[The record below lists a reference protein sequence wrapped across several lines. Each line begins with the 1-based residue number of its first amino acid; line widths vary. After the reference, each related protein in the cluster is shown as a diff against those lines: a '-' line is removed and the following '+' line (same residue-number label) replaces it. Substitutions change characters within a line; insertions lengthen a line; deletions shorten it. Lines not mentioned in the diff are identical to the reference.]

1 MFDKMTTDLGNSHVE
16 MLDALV
22 MGERALRL
30 EVLTEITRLEAGEV
44 WKRDGA
50 TSLADW
56 LAGRYTTSITTA
68 RQWITVARAL
78 AELPRIRQTYA
89 DGRLSWD
96 QLRALVKLTTPEDEA
111 DWAERAPSM
120 TVAELRAVN
129 KTVTSPEVV
138 QAHEKRRVEWWFED
152 DRPGFHM
159 TVDMADVEGA
169 TVATW
174 LTRRANQFDP
184 DPESGVYE
192 EFGARCA
199 DALYELA
206 SQAIAADR
214 DHDRATILIHTDLQ
228 TLLNATGSATIAD
241 GPALA
246 HDTLRRLAC
255 DARLQL
261 AVTDPN
267 GIVGVGRTT
276 RTIPPWL
283 ARLVRLRDQ
292 HCRFPNCRRT
302 RWVQIHHI
310 IHWADGGP
318 TDLDNL
324 ITLCGYHHR
333 LIHEDGWTIGGDP
346 NDTITWCH
354 PYGTPFEPRPPRHP
368 LQHWK
373 QLLNYM
379 LPIRPPERLGRI
391 PLPRLQYA
399 DPLLS

>member
-1 MFDKMTTDLGNSHVE
+1 MFDTMTTDPGNSHVE
-16 MLDALV
+16 VLDALV
-22 MGERALRL
+22 MGEQALRL
-30 EVLTEITRLEAGEV
+30 EVLTEVTRLEAGEV
-44 WKRDGA
+44 WKQDGA

-68 RQWITVARAL
+68 REWITVARAL
-78 AELPRIRQTYA
+78 AELPRIRRTYA

-96 QLRALVKLTTPEDEA
+96 QLRALVKFTTPEDEA

-120 TVAELRAVN
+120 SVAELRAVN
-129 KTVTSPEVV
+129 KRVTNAEVV
-138 QAHEKRRVEWWFED
+138 EAHQQRRVEWWFED
-152 DRPGFHM
+152 HRPGFHM

-174 LTRRANQFDP
+174 LTRRANQYDP

-206 SQAIAADR
+206 SQELAFDR
-214 DHDRATILIHTDLQ
+214 DHDRATILIHTDLT
-228 TLLNATGSATIAD
+228 TLLDRVGTATIAD

-255 DARLQL
+255 DARIQL
-261 AVTDPN
+261 AITDPDHST
-267 GIVGVGRTT
+267 IGVGRTT

-292 HCRFPNCRRT
+292 GCRFPLCRRT
-302 RWVQIHHI
+302 RWTQAHHI

-318 TDLDNL
+318 TNLDNL
-324 ITLCGYHHR
+324 ITLCGFHHR
-333 LIHEDGWTIGGDP
+333 LIHEHGWTITGHPDEA
-346 NDTITWCH
+346 ITWH
-354 PYGTPFEPRPPRHP
+354 RPGGYRFQPQPTVHP

-373 QLLNYM
+373 HILNYM
-379 LPIRPPERLGRI
+379 LPIRPPDR
-391 PLPRLQYA
+391 PTPTHY
-399 DPLLS
+399 PLLR

>member
-1 MFDKMTTDLGNSHVE
+1 MFDKMTTDTGNSHDVE
-16 MLDALV
+16 VLDALV
-22 MGERALRL
+22 MGEQALRL
-30 EVLTEITRLEAGEV
+30 EVLTEVTRLEAGEV
-44 WKRDGA
+44 WKQDGA

-68 RQWITVARAL
+68 REWITVARAL
-78 AELPRIRQTYA
+78 AELPRIRRIYA

-96 QLRALVKLTTPEDEA
+96 QLRALVKFTTPEDEA

-120 TVAELRAVN
+120 SVAELRAVN
-129 KTVTSPEVV
+129 KRVTNAEVV
-138 QAHEKRRVEWWFED
+138 EAHQQRRVEWWFED
-152 DRPGFHM
+152 HRPGFHM

-174 LTRRANQFDP
+174 LTRRANQYDP

-206 SQAIAADR
+206 SQELAFDR
-214 DHDRATILIHTDLQ
+214 DHDRATILIHTDLT
-228 TLLNATGSATIAD
+228 TLLDRVGSATIAD

-255 DARLQL
+255 DARIQL
-261 AVTDPN
+261 AITDPDHST
-267 GIVGVGRTT
+267 IGVGRTT

-292 HCRFPNCRRT
+292 GCRFPLCRRT
-302 RWVQIHHI
+302 RWTQAHHI

-318 TDLDNL
+318 TNLDNL
-324 ITLCGYHHR
+324 ITLCGFHHR
-333 LIHEDGWTIGGDP
+333 LIHEHGWTITGHPDGG
-346 NDTITWCH
+346 ITWH
-354 PYGTPFEPRPPRHP
+354 RPDGYRFQPQPTVHP

-373 QLLNYM
+373 HILNYM
-379 LPIRPPERLGRI
+379 LPIRPPDR
-391 PLPRLQYA
+391 PTPNHH
-399 DPLLS
+399 PLLR